1 MVISKTNAIIAI
13 LSIFVLPFA
22 TSDFKNDIRNPCY
35 CITYALFIFF
45 CSRLLWNLFVWIRL
59 KVELFK
65 LKLELVKTRQENNTL
80 REEQLQLQDQLI
92 QALNE
97 YNDNLIRRLNE
108 HQRFRDS
115 LHEFMNLYA
124 ENSNSLDGEYLD
136 DEDLDQADQIEIMYE
151 SCSLLY

>member
-13 LSIFVLPFA
+13 LSILVLPFA

-35 CITYALFIFF
+35 CITYALLIFF

-80 REEQLQLQDQLI
+80 REEQLQLQDQLSKVNNTI
-92 QALNE
+92 QPLETIENFSLYFLDHSAFRNHFHSFS
-97 YNDNLIRRLNE
+97 LIFVGFGSQGGWRGWGRVW
-108 HQRFRDS
+108 RKF
-115 LHEFMNLYA
+115 F
-124 ENSNSLDGEYLD
+124 
-136 DEDLDQADQIEIMYE
+136 I
-151 SCSLLY
+151 